1 MKIVANFF
9 IVWGL
14 VMLGVIAFRTM
25 TNKER
30 WTLFKT
36 VAFSAGCAILALVV
50 LTTIVIIF

>member
-1 MKIVANFF
+1 MKIIANFF

-30 WTLFKT
+30 WTLIKT

-50 LTTIVIIF
+50 LTTIVILF